1 MIRSC
6 HSSLGETEQVDERLR
21 WKGGRLPSA
30 VQRWLWPG
38 SWEYRDDAPLGP
50 GGVPTPSS
58 LGAPLN
64 ASQGPAAV
72 QGCGGVGSGEQFRP
86 EGEGPR
92 VYARG
97 AERCDSTSSS
107 VPPLP
112 SGSKRGKAQ
121 DRASPG
127 VALLSARRG
136 CHRRGLRR
144 RQRVPPCLW
153 QPAPPAPCTVPM
165 GPGVLALP
173 WALHPGL
180 SPAALPLSGT
190 SCPRGPTSGPCVP
203 LFYGL
208 FSFRP
213 VSPFP
218 LQKSCW

>member
-1 MIRSC
+1 MEGGQAAFGGTEMAVARV
-6 HSSLGETEQVDERLR
+6 LGVQ
-21 WKGGRLPSA
+21 GRCP
-30 VQRWLWPG
+30 PG
-38 SWEYRDDAPLGP
+38 SRGCSHTQQP
-50 GGVPTPSS
+50 GSTVERQP
-58 LGAPLN
+58 GA
-64 ASQGPAAV
+64 
-72 QGCGGVGSGEQFRP
+72 CGRAGLWGGGGGGGQLRP

-97 AERCDSTSSS
+97 AERCDSASSS

-112 SGSKRGKAQ
+112 SGSKRRKAQ

-127 VALLSARRG
+127 VALLLTRRG
-136 CHRRGLRR
+136 CHRRGLGR

-165 GPGVLALP
+165 GPGVLVLP

-190 SCPRGPTSGPCVP
+190 SCPWGPTSGPCVP

-208 FSFRP
+208 FSSRP
-213 VSPFP
+213 VCPFP